1 MLHLVT
7 GVPGAKKTAFVVSTL
22 NDIEKSNKVNLV
34 KNKAIFA
41 HNKKIIDDNNLQSE
55 FDYLDSEV
63 GTGHELKREL
73 TILDNDYFAMFTQ
86 DFDDL
91 RPDDYFKRSVDYN
104 NILERI
110 VNKNDKLQLKALLP
124 VRTIYTNINNLKID
138 YVRAN
143 VYDWRTCPD
152 GSIIV
157 IDEVQLVEP
166 YKETK
171 QKDNPIVQD
180 LTIHRHRGFDFYFIT
195 QSAALLHVQIK
206 DLIAVHYHLTLPF
219 GWVTKVYQYGS
230 FRANPNA
237 VSVKI
242 SAERSFSF
250 NPPASIFKLYKSTTI
265 NTAQKRIPYKM
276 IFGFGSIVLLGI
288 FGFIWAFNSAS
299 NSELGK
305 VVQGKDSPIA
315 SATAKTQ
322 TPSSATAATVA
333 SVSSATAA
341 MTAQYDAQIK
351 ILQQQQQIE
360 QLQAQIKAAKT
371 PSNVIAFGNNCT
383 AYNSDGLPLDMS
395 LSECKQY
402 ASGKKQVLKVFDKQN
417 NVNTLALGNVASLE
431 SVPNVASIPKT

>member
-7 GVPGAKKTAFVVSTL
+7 GVPGAKKTAFVVDTL
-22 NDIEKSNKVNLV
+22 NDIEKSNKINLDR
-34 KNKAIFA
+34 NKAIFA
-41 HNKKIIDDNNLQSE
+41 YNKKIIDDNNLQSH
-55 FDYLDSEV
+55 FDYLDFEV

-110 VNKNDKLQLKALLP
+110 VSKNDKLQLKALLP

-157 IDEVQLVEP
+157 IDEVQLIEP

-250 NPPASIFKLYKSTTI
+250 NPPDSIFKLYKSTTI

-305 VVQGKDSPIA
+305 VVKGQDTKSVIA
-315 SATAKTQ
+315 SATAQ
-322 TPSSATAATVA
+322 TSASATAATVA

-341 MTAQYDAQIK
+341 MTAQNDAQIK

-371 PSNVIAFGNNCT
+371 PSNVIAFGSNCT

-395 LSECKQY
+395 LVECKQY
-402 ASGKKQVLKVFDKQN
+402 ASGKKQVLKVFDKQT
-417 NVNTLALGNVASLE
+417 NVNTLAVGNVASLQ
-431 SVPNVASIPKT
+431 SVPNVASIPQT

>member
-7 GVPGAKKTAFVVSTL
+7 GVPGAKKTAFVVSKL

-41 HNKKIIDDNNLQSE
+41 HNQKIIDDNNLQSE
-55 FDYLDSEV
+55 FNYLDSEV

-73 TILDNDYFAMFTQ
+73 IILDNDYFAMFTQ

-110 VNKNDKLQLKALLP
+110 VSKNDKLQLKSLLP

-305 VVQGKDSPIA
+305 VVQGKDTKSVIA

-322 TPSSATAATVA
+322 MPSSATAATVA

-341 MTAQYDAQIK
+341 ITAQNDAQIK

-360 QLQAQIKAAKT
+360 QLQAQIKAQKT
-371 PSNVIAFGNNCT
+371 PSNVIAFGSNCT

-395 LSECKQY
+395 LNECKQY
-402 ASGKKQVLKVFDKQN
+402 ASGKKSLLRVFSNSQNPVMPVSQAVPVL
-417 NVNTLALGNVASLE
+417 A
-431 SVPNVASIPKT
+431 SVPSV